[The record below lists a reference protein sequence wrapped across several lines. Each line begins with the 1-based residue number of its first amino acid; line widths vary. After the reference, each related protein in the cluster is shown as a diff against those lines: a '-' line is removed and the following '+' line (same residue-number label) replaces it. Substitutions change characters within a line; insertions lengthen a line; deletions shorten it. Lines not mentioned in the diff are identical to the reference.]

1 MTPEPDA
8 PRSGGGAARAAYL
21 GIDCGTGSTKALL
34 LDAERGEVLALRA
47 APHRIDARADG
58 TSEQDPGWWLDALW
72 ASVRAVLADRPGV
85 EVRGI
90 AVSGQQHGLVALDA
104 AGTPVRPAKLWNDT
118 TTVTE
123 CDLLTDA
130 VGGLEAALAL
140 TGNRFLTGYTAPK
153 LLWLRRH
160 EPKAYAR
167 AVRFCLP
174 HDYLNLWLTGAFVT
188 EPGDA
193 SGTAYV
199 DVRQRTYSKP
209 VLAAIDPGR
218 AWADALPAIVASRS
232 VIGELRPEAA
242 EALGLRA
249 GIGVSGGGGDNMCAA
264 IGVGAV
270 RPGPVVASLGT
281 SATAFAYRDEPAI
294 DPLGEVSAFCDSTGG
309 WLPLACTLNCTA
321 VVDWAR
327 QLVGDGAPT
336 VDQALAASPP
346 GARDLT
352 FLPYLTGER
361 TPDLPR
367 AAGSLHGLRLEHRP
381 EDIVRAAVEGVTDGL
396 AFALAALGRT
406 GVRPEQLVLVGGG
419 ANSDA
424 WGQLVADM
432 TGLPVERPRSAEAAA
447 EGAARQARWTI
458 DGVEPG
464 GFAAER
470 RWEPDAQPATE
481 AVRERL
487 ASARERERERTL
499 QGQGA

>member
-1 MTPEPDA
+1 MTLH
-8 PRSGGGAARAAYL
+8 RAAYL
-21 GIDCGTGSTKALL
+21 GVDCGTGSTKALL
-34 LDAERGEVLALRA
+34 FAADDGEVLAVRSA
-47 APHRIDARADG
+47 AHRIDARADG
-58 TSEQDPGWWLDALW
+58 TSEQDPTWWLSALRDG
-72 ASVRAVLADRPGV
+72 VRAVLADQPGI
-85 EVRGI
+85 EVRGV

-104 AGTPVRPAKLWNDT
+104 AGAPVRPAKLWNDT
-118 TTVTE
+118 TTVAE

-130 VGGLEAALAL
+130 VGGLDAALAL

-153 LLWLRRH
+153 VLWLRRH
-160 EPKAYAR
+160 EPDAYAR
-167 AVRFCLP
+167 ARRFCLP

-199 DVRQRTYSKP
+199 DVRERAYSQP
-209 VLAAIDPGR
+209 VLSAIDPER
-218 AWADALPAIVASRS
+218 DWADALPAIVPSRS
-232 VIGELRPEAA
+232 MIGELRPAAA

-249 GIGVSGGGGDNMCAA
+249 GIPVSGGGGDNMCAA

-327 QLVGDGAPT
+327 RLVGDAAPT

-367 AAGSLHGLRLEHRP
+367 AAGSLHGLRLEHAP
-381 EDIVRAAVEGVTDGL
+381 EDVVRSAVEGVTDGL
-396 AFALAALGRT
+396 AFALDALGRT
-406 GVRPEQLVLVGGG
+406 GVRPEQLILVGGG

-447 EGAARQARWTI
+447 EGAARQVRWAVE
-458 DGVEPG
+458 GVEPS

-470 RWEPDAQPATE
+470 RWEPATQPATE

-487 ASARERERERTL
+487 AAARERERAMQADER
-499 QGQGA
+499 G